1 MIETETKTVKRFV
14 DGGAG
19 SDSLQPIGVTKGMLQ
34 TFFDKDAC
42 QATSKERASLF
53 QEVSDKTLRATEV
66 VVRPNAAK
74 KAEELAKQADIR
86 NSFLM
91 SAASRDDG
99 ASNTEESAT
108 SKLQPPLPP
117 PDALEAELEKLM
129 DEEEDIGVG
138 HDDGLAPASGVKS
151 TAKAPL
157 PVPVPVPKTKTSTP
171 KAKAKAKQQATK
183 ETKSATTKNPSSS
196 RAKTPSKANNFSG
209 QKNEKQSRGD
219 NFKRK

>member
-129 DEEEDIGVG
+129 DEEEEIGVG

-157 PVPVPVPKTKTSTP
+157 PVPVPVPKTSTP
-171 KAKAKAKQQATK
+171 KAKAKQQATK
-183 ETKSATTKNPSSS
+183 ETKSATTKNPSTSS

-209 QKNEKQSRGD
+209 QKKENKSRGD
-219 NFKRK
+219 NFKKK